1 MSDPSAATELPP
13 GRSPAPAE
21 RPKYKRK
28 LSNYLLDKKLQ
39 LRYVLFVTILS
50 GAIAGALGYLI
61 FQQMRKASESIE
73 QDLQVFAEGSGSTP
87 ADNLQLVVSNDL
99 QSGDQQLIFMM
110 VGIGLGLV
118 MILSAYLV
126 LMTHKVA
133 GPLYKVSMYFDRMAV
148 GKLGKVTPLRS
159 GDMLTDFYANFQE
172 MHDAVRS
179 RAVADAELMERVAS
193 DLHAAQTQGDY
204 RGDARNKLVEALE
217 ALDRHVADRKTK
229 LS

>member
-13 GRSPAPAE
+13 GRSAPSE

-73 QDLQVFAEGSGSTP
+73 QDLQVLAESSDDSLQH
-87 ADNLQLVVSNDL
+87 AVSSNLEAGDHQLV
-99 QSGDQQLIFMM
+99 FMM

-133 GPLYKVSMYFDRMAV
+133 GPLYKVSMYFDKMAV
-148 GKLGKVTPLRS
+148 GKLGRVTPLRS

-172 MHDAVRS
+172 MHEAVRA
-179 RAVADAELMERVAS
+179 RALADAELMERVAT
-193 DLHAAQTQGDY
+193 DLRTAQTQADY
-204 RGDARNKLVEALE
+204 RGEARSKLIE
-217 ALDRHVADRKTK
+217 ALDGLDKHVADRKNQ
-229 LS
+229 LA